1 MTLLDVFRARVLL
14 AMGAPSADGGTS
26 AYKPRLD
33 FVHVEAVASDITTER
48 VDAIVNA
55 ANPGLLGGGGVDGAI
70 HAAGGPEI
78 LAECRRLKADLPGGL
93 LTRGQAVATTGG
105 RLPARWVIHTAGPV
119 YEPTKDRSSI
129 LRSCYVQSLLLAD
142 TLGATSIAFPAI
154 SAGVYGWPLDDAA
167 RIAVSAVRRTSAPGI
182 ELVRFALFGERA
194 LTAFRQALT
203 DIPPGGIY

>member
-1 MTLLDVFRARVLL
+1 MNGRTLAVRGRSPLALSTVGRTAKRRDLALLTVVALALL
-14 AMGAPSADGGTS
+14 AAASAFEWSRADDASSWDVPLYQSFGNRMEAGEVPYRDFRVEYPPGSLPAFLLPS
-26 AYKPRLD
+26 L
-33 FVHVEAVASDITTER
+33 VASD
-48 VDAIVNA
+48 
-55 ANPGLLGGGGVDGAI
+55 G
-70 HAAGGPEI
+70 
-78 LAECRRLKADLPGGL
+78 
-93 LTRGQAVATTGG
+93 
-105 RLPARWVIHTAGPV
+105 GPV